1 MLGRSLLNCVFCF
14 GFAEN
19 SKVGCDAHVSL
30 ILATLNGK
38 NGKSLILCRN
48 VCSGWVSLWDMS
60 SYFTPYFMPRF
71 CLSKQKSQVMALEEW
86 ADD

>member
-1 MLGRSLLNCVFCF
+1 MLGGNLLTCVFCF

-19 SKVGCDAHVSL
+19 SKVGCDARVSL

-38 NGKSLILCRN
+38 GLILCRN
-48 VCSGWVSLWDMS
+48 VCSEWVSLWDVS
-60 SYFTPYFMPRF
+60 SYFTPYFRPRF
-71 CLSKQKSQVMALEEW
+71 CLSKRKSQVMALEEW